1 MAGQEMRATLTQRTA
16 GAVAR
21 DVIIGSASALWDA
34 LAALDTDA
42 MTAEQANAL
51 RALARAVDAVRR
63 DVRQIVK
70 GGGS

>member
-1 MAGQEMRATLTQRTA
+1 MAGQETRATLTQRTA